1 LGKKYGKNMPEQVVQ
16 TIAKMQDIEAKPEKT
31 NADVE
36 AYYDYVEAY
45 YDYIGY
51 LDEVNRKSPEYIKAE
66 ARMNVPKAKEIKTLT
81 KTIDIKPS
89 DELYLHSTN
98 KIGQR
103 FTTDKPILSALDA
116 KVNKPYVEPIRP
128 TLDLPKTSV
137 EPPKV
142 SGGINTL
149 PIENKSLTGAI
160 KASDE
165 TLPKRKFGD
174 TPKGD
179 IPDGMKERGFSRN
192 VRTDAAMPDDI
203 RISFD
208 EDPLFYKQVSQKE
221 TLGKAQEIFSKG
233 EELATAE
240 FYRLINDKS
249 HHAEAIP
256 LSRLLANQALENG
269 NIAKA
274 REVLSSA
281 ADKLTEAGRTGA
293 AANILREAD
302 PETFLMTIDKQLR
315 KLNEQGLKQYG
326 KKWADIDLLPDEI
339 TAIQNIPRGNQQAYE
354 EVWEQIGSRI
364 AKQLPS
370 TGMEKFDAWRRMAML
385 LNPITHIRNTLGNVF
400 MVGMRKTSDT
410 LGAGLEKLFRVKD
423 RTKSFGWSRNKE
435 LVSKVDDIWNTVKK
449 DILGESRWE
458 IDNIKSLGREKNI
471 FKNKTL
477 QGLNEFSLKTLN
489 AEDNIFTQRAFKD
502 ALGQFMQANGLKE
515 ANEEAIEYATRRAW
529 EATFKQANKLADWI
543 NQAKQI
549 PVAGKFV
556 EAAIPFSKTPANIMK
571 TTFEYS
577 PAGLMKL
584 IFSKGKPPA
593 EVIET
598 LAKGLTGTAITG
610 LGFWLA
616 VAGKFVEAAIPFSKT
631 PANIMKTTFEYSP
644 AGLMKLI
651 FSKGKPPAEVIETLA
666 KGLTGTAITG
676 LGFWLASMGYAKT
689 QNSKSAKKTAIDTE
703 MGEQPYS
710 ITTPQGSYT
719 FDWAQ
724 PIAVP
729 FAMGIAMYE
738 SIEDKENID
747 FDAITDSI
755 AQGGDSL
762 FNMSVLQNVKQFL
775 GYGSTTEN
783 ILGLPWEYVQQ
794 AWPSLFGRVAKIV
807 DDTKRSTY
815 DPNPLKQEW
824 NRLKSRIPFA
834 SKSLEPSLNVWGEE
848 QKQGGIIQQ
857 FINPGYAREK
867 SNDPVTIEISRLYAE
882 YGDNDMLPKMAQN
895 FKIEGKTTKLSPGDM
910 TEFQRKMGQENYTDI
925 NRLIS
930 SAQYQLLSDKE
941 KIKKIKKIV
950 NDNYE
955 EAKEGRYDGISA

>member
-1 LGKKYGKNMPEQVVQ
+1 LLAEYDWNKFIDAMEGDDVKIANKKIIP
-16 TIAKMQDIEAKPEKT
+16 
-31 NADVE
+31 
-36 AYYDYVEAY
+36 
-45 YDYIGY
+45 
-51 LDEVNRKSPEYIKAE
+51 
-66 ARMNVPKAKEIKTLT
+66 
-81 KTIDIKPS
+81 
-89 DELYLHSTN
+89 
-98 KIGQR
+98 QR
-103 FTTDKPILSALDA
+103 LKPIGGLRKL
-116 KVNKPYVEPIRP
+116 P
-128 TLDLPKTSV
+128 TTAEETISN
-137 EPPKV
+137 
-142 SGGINTL
+142 INTL

-165 TLPKRKFGD
+165 TLEGTLPKATKTDTLQIRLYDDLERNAQGDLRGIAPESTNRVNAQIELANQKEPTTLITFDVDENLSKTDTPQGRIYGD

-203 RISFD
+203 RVNFD
-208 EDPLFYKQVSQKE
+208 DSPLSYNQVGNSE
-221 TLGKAQEIFSKG
+221 TLTKAEKIMEGGQAQAMSQYYELLSKNKP
-233 EELATAE
+233 ESVPLAK
-240 FYRLINDKS
+240 LIAKN
-249 HHAEAIP
+249 AEAAGDIDTA
-256 LSRLLANQALENG
+256 RRVLAD
-269 NIAKA
+269 
-274 REVLSSA
+274 A
-281 ADKLTEAGRTGA
+281 AEKLTEAGQFSQA
-293 AANILREAD
+293 AKILRESD
-302 PETFLMTIDKQLR
+302 PETFLMTVDKQLR

-326 KKWADIDLLPDEI
+326 KKWADIDLLPNEI

-385 LNPITHIRNTLGNVF
+385 LNPKTHIRNTVGNVF

-477 QGLNEFSLKTLN
+477 QGLNEFNLKTLN

-502 ALGQFMQANGLKE
+502 ALGQFMQANKLAE
-515 ANEEAIEYATRRAW
+515 PTDAALAYAKRRAL
-529 EATFKQANKLADWI
+529 ESTYKQANKLATWI

-577 PAGLMKL
+577 PAGLIKL

-598 LAKGLTGTAITG
+598 LAKGLTGT
-610 LGFWLA
+610 
-616 VAGKFVEAAIPFSKT
+616 S
-631 PANIMKTTFEYSP
+631 
-644 AGLMKLI
+644 
-651 FSKGKPPAEVIETLA
+651 
-666 KGLTGTAITG
+666 ITG

-747 FDAITDSI
+747 LDAITDSI

-762 FNMSVLQNVKQFL
+762 FNMSMLQNIKQFL

-794 AWPSLFGRVAKIV
+794 AWPSLFGQVAKTV

-815 DPNPLKQEW
+815 DPNPQKQTW

-882 YGDNDMLPKMAQN
+882 HGDNDMLPKMAQN

-910 TEFQRKMGQENYTDI
+910 TEFQRKMGQENHTDI

-930 SAQYQLLSDKE
+930 SAQYQFLSDKE
-941 KIKKIKKIV
+941 KMKKIKKIV

-955 EAKEGRYDGISA
+955 EAKEGIIKKMK

>member
-1 LGKKYGKNMPEQVVQ
+1 M
-16 TIAKMQDIEAKPEKT
+16 
-31 NADVE
+31 
-36 AYYDYVEAY
+36 
-45 YDYIGY
+45 
-51 LDEVNRKSPEYIKAE
+51 
-66 ARMNVPKAKEIKTLT
+66 
-81 KTIDIKPS
+81 
-89 DELYLHSTN
+89 
-98 KIGQR
+98 
-103 FTTDKPILSALDA
+103 
-116 KVNKPYVEPIRP
+116 
-128 TLDLPKTSV
+128 
-137 EPPKV
+137 
-142 SGGINTL
+142 
-149 PIENKSLTGAI
+149 
-160 KASDE
+160 
-165 TLPKRKFGD
+165 
-174 TPKGD
+174 
-179 IPDGMKERGFSRN
+179 
-192 VRTDAAMPDDI
+192 
-203 RISFD
+203 
-208 EDPLFYKQVSQKE
+208 
-221 TLGKAQEIFSKG
+221 
-233 EELATAE
+233 
-240 FYRLINDKS
+240 
-249 HHAEAIP
+249 
-256 LSRLLANQALENG
+256 
-269 NIAKA
+269 
-274 REVLSSA
+274 
-281 ADKLTEAGRTGA
+281 
-293 AANILREAD
+293 
-302 PETFLMTIDKQLR
+302 
-315 KLNEQGLKQYG
+315 
-326 KKWADIDLLPDEI
+326 
-339 TAIQNIPRGNQQAYE
+339 
-354 EVWEQIGSRI
+354 
-364 AKQLPS
+364 
-370 TGMEKFDAWRRMAML
+370 
-385 LNPITHIRNTLGNVF
+385 
-400 MVGMRKTSDT
+400 
-410 LGAGLEKLFRVKD
+410 
-423 RTKSFGWSRNKE
+423 
-435 LVSKVDDIWNTVKK
+435 
-449 DILGESRWE
+449 
-458 IDNIKSLGREKNI
+458 
-471 FKNKTL
+471 
-477 QGLNEFSLKTLN
+477 KTLN

-502 ALGQFMQANGLKE
+502 ALGQFMQSNRLAEPTDAAL
-515 ANEEAIEYATRRAW
+515 AYAKRRAL
-529 EATFKQANKLADWI
+529 ESTYKQANKLATWI

-556 EAAIPFSKTPANIMK
+556 EATIPFTKTPANIMK

-598 LAKGLTGTAITG
+598 LAKGLTGT
-610 LGFWLA
+610 
-616 VAGKFVEAAIPFSKT
+616 S
-631 PANIMKTTFEYSP
+631 
-644 AGLMKLI
+644 
-651 FSKGKPPAEVIETLA
+651 
-666 KGLTGTAITG
+666 ITG

-747 FDAITDSI
+747 LDAITDSI

-762 FNMSVLQNVKQFL
+762 FNMSMLQNIKQFL

-794 AWPSLFGRVAKIV
+794 AWPSLFGQVAKTV

-815 DPNPLKQEW
+815 DPNPQKQTW

-882 YGDNDMLPKMAQN
+882 HGDNDMLPKMAQN

-910 TEFQRKMGQENYTDI
+910 TEFQRKMGQENHTDI

-955 EAKEGRYDGISA
+955 EAKKEIIKKMK